1 MDRENYHEFEPVV
14 EKMRAGFRDNYMAAR
29 EGETREPGTI
39 AEIAELYRS
48 EYNDELEWMK
58 DEKLR
63 DIVFHVR
70 DNELAG
76 RDPFHLIDDE
86 DKAMF
91 LQGLEKKVEKE
102 NEKLSHLHQ

>member
-1 MDRENYHEFEPVV
+1 
-14 EKMRAGFRDNYMAAR
+14 
-29 EGETREPGTI
+29 
-39 AEIAELYRS
+39 
-48 EYNDELEWMK
+48 MK

-76 RDPFHLIDDE
+76 RDPSHLIDAE
-86 DKAMF
+86 DKAIF
-91 LQGLEKKVEKE
+91 LQSLEKKVEKE